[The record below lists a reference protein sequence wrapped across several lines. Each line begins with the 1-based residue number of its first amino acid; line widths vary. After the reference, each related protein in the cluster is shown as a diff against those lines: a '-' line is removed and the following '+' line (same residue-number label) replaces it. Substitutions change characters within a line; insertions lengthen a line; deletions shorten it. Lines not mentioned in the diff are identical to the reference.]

1 MYGRDSIWLRKV
13 CIEFFSKLLI
23 LNSNST
29 QLLHNIDIFIPHI
42 PAITCSFEC
51 FIALYSKWQII
62 PSSSYWI
69 GNHFIDV
76 FIIVF
81 SGSNFF
87 QQVVVLFT
95 IQKCNVLC
103 KPQVLAYTPVV
114 TAVDSVG
121 KRSRSSQSILPYS
134 PGYLCRETAI
144 LLCWDNLWS
153 CSWNFELT
161 TYYCGFINIRR
172 HQFSWIKWKS

>member
-1 MYGRDSIWLRKV
+1 MGGILFGWEKFALN
-13 CIEFFSKLLI
+13 FSQNYWFWIPIQPNCCTI
-23 LNSNST
+23 LTSSSHT
-29 QLLHNIDIFIPHI
+29 SLPLHVQ
-42 PAITCSFEC
+42 FEC

-81 SGSNFF
+81 SSSNFF
-87 QQVVVLFT
+87 QQVVVLLT
-95 IQKCNVLC
+95 IQKCNVLR
-103 KPQVLAYTPVV
+103 KPHVLAYTPVV
-114 TAVDSVG
+114 TAVNSVG

-144 LLCWDNLWS
+144 LLCSVL
-153 CSWNFELT
+153 
-161 TYYCGFINIRR
+161 G
-172 HQFSWIKWKS
+172 